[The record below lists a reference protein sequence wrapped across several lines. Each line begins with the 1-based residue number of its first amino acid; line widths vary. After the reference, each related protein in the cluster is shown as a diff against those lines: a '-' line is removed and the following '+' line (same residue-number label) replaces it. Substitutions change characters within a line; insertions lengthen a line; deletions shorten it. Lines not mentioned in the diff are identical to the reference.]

1 MSCHDAGI
9 VALLDLLL
17 PPACASCGRSG
28 AILCNRC
35 LNRFSVASRPAERFL
50 APDAG
55 VAMGESLS
63 LALAAFA
70 HEGPIRRAL
79 AALKYT
85 GAARLA
91 PLLARASAAHLTE
104 LLAISGPASLVPVPL
119 HRERRRA
126 RGYNQ
131 AELIA
136 RELGHSM
143 RLPAVG
149 AVDRVRT
156 TTQQHRLDR
165 LARLRNLRDAF
176 ALRSSVAVPT
186 VAILVDD
193 IITTTAT
200 LEACASVL
208 REAGCDAVYGF
219 AIAREV

>member
-1 MSCHDAGI
+1 MG
-9 VALLDLLL
+9 LLDLLL

-28 AILCNRC
+28 AILCEGC
-35 LNRFSVASRPAERFL
+35 LNRFSLASRAAERFL

-55 VAMGESLS
+55 VAMGESLC

-85 GAARLA
+85 GSSRVA
-91 PLLARASAAHLTE
+91 PILARASAAHMAG
-104 LLAISGPASLVPVPL
+104 LLAISGPATLVPVPV
-119 HRERRRA
+119 HRDRRRA

-136 RELGHSM
+136 RELGRSM
-143 RLPAVG
+143 RLPAVN
-149 AVDRVRT
+149 ALERIRPT
-156 TTQQHRLDR
+156 TKQHRLDR
-165 LARLRNLRDAF
+165 LARLRNLRAAF
-176 ALRSSVAVPT
+176 SVHPGTAVPA

-200 LEACASVL
+200 LEACAAVL
-208 REAGCDAVYGF
+208 CEAGCEAVYGF